1 MQVVFNV
8 AADGV
13 TGVDVDQSGLVGLS
27 AKEIR
32 QQLKMIKIYIVAHE
46 GGKDRSFRYA
56 TQNLVVGEG
65 NGRPSPEDPNPL
77 DLNALAGVDYMNY
90 RWKTYKLVVVP
101 KNINY

>member
-1 MQVVFNV
+1 MQVVFTV

-13 TGVDVDQSGLVGLS
+13 TGVDVDQGALTGLT

-46 GGKDRSFRYA
+46 GGKDSGFNYA
-56 TQNLVVGEG
+56 ASQDLIVGEG
-65 NGRPSPEDPNPL
+65 AGRTL
-77 DLNALAGVDYMNY
+77 KLNDNVVGSDEYKHY